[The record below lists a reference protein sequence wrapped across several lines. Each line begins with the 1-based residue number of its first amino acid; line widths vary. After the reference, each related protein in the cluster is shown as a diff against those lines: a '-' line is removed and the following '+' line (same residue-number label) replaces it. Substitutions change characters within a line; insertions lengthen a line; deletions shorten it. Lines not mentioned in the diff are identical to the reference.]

1 MGGMGIASP
10 PMLKAAS
17 LCWRSA
23 ICIGGRIPEWR
34 RLARAVVSGKLTKGV
49 VTLELFTLVVDTPPL
64 KAPEL
69 EPVITNCC
77 WGVLGKHTA

>member
-23 ICIGGRIPEWR
+23 ICIGGRMPEWR
-34 RLARAVVSGKLTKGV
+34 RLARAVVSGELTKGV
-49 VTLELFTLVVDTPPL
+49 VTLELDTPPL

-69 EPVITNCC
+69 ESVITNCC
-77 WGVLGKHTA
+77 WGALGKDTA